1 MTYCMGLLVKEGLV
15 MMADTR
21 TNAGIDNI
29 STYRK
34 LRVFGEDGKRIVAI
48 ASAGSL
54 STTQAL
60 INRLHEGVI
69 LPGCEEPEF
78 IETAPTMF
86 RVAQI
91 IGEAMVGAKKDIET
105 TIQKQEGV
113 EIGVTL
119 LVGGSIDGRAP
130 RLFLIY
136 GEGNFIECGMDTP
149 YFQIGELKYGKPIL
163 DRMLDYRTPL
173 PQAMKVGLLS
183 MNSTMRSNLSV
194 GLPIDMLVVKP
205 GQSVAAITR
214 IGEQDPYYHDLGDR
228 WSKALAAALE
238 NIPLPTYAIP
248 GAPAPAQPAQV
259 ARGTVAQKP

>member
-1 MTYCMGLLVKEGLV
+1 MTYCVGLLVKEGLV

-34 LRVFGEDGKRIVAI
+34 LRVFGEEGKRVVAV
-48 ASAGSL
+48 ASSGSL

-60 INRLHEGVI
+60 IHRLSEGVKMGESAI
-69 LPGCEEPEF
+69 PEYV
-78 IETAPTMF
+78 ETAPSMF

-91 IGEAMVGAKKDIET
+91 VGQAMVEAKRDIER
-105 TIQKQEGV
+105 TITEKAIEQGDV

-130 RLFLIY
+130 RLFMIY

-163 DRMLDYRTPL
+163 DRMLNYRTPL
-173 PQAMKVGLLS
+173 AKAMKVGLLS
-183 MNSTMRSNLSV
+183 INSTMRSNLSV
-194 GLPIDMLVVKP
+194 GLPIDMLIVRP
-205 GQSVAAITR
+205 GHSVAAMHR
-214 IGEQDPYYHDLGDR
+214 IEESDRYYNELADSWVAALG
-228 WSKALAAALE
+228 AALE
-238 NIPLPTYAIP
+238 NIPEPPYALPGLPLA
-248 GAPAPAQPAQV
+248 
-259 ARGTVAQKP
+259 

>member
-1 MTYCMGLLVKEGLV
+1 MTYCIGTLVREGLV
-15 MMADTR
+15 MLADTR

-34 LRVFGEDGKRIVAI
+34 LRVFGEEGKRVIAI

-60 INRLHEGVI
+60 IHHLHEGVVM
-69 LPGCEEPEF
+69 PGGTQPEF

-91 IGEAMVGAKKDIET
+91 VGHAMVLAKTQIEK
-105 TIQKQEGV
+105 TIDPDGDGNEQADVQ
-113 EIGVTL
+113 IGVTL
-119 LVGGSIDGRAP
+119 LVGGSIGGRAP
-130 RLFLIY
+130 RLFLVY

-163 DRMLDYRTPL
+163 DRMLNYDTPL
-173 PQAMKVGLLS
+173 DKAVKIGLLS

-194 GLPIDMLVVKP
+194 GLPLDMLIIRP
-205 GQSVAAITR
+205 GQSVAKIHR
-214 IGEQDPYYHDLGDR
+214 IDEQDPYYHDLGDR
-228 WSKALAAALE
+228 WVTALAEALE
-238 NIPLPTYAIP
+238 GIPTPPYDLPE
-248 GAPAPAQPAQV
+248 
-259 ARGTVAQKP
+259 R

>member
-1 MTYCMGLLVKEGLV
+1 MTYCVGILVKEGLV
-15 MMADTR
+15 LMADTR

-34 LRVFGEDGKRIVAI
+34 LRVFGEEGKRIVAI

-60 INRLHEGVI
+60 INRLNEGVVM
-69 LPGCEEPEF
+69 PGRDEAEF

-91 IGEAMVGAKKDIET
+91 VGEAMVGAKRDIEAV
-105 TIQKQEGV
+105 IQQGGADEDEV
-113 EIGVTL
+113 RIGVTL
-119 LVGGSIDGRAP
+119 LVAGSIDGRAP

-163 DRMLDYRTPL
+163 DRMLTYRTPL
-173 PQAMKVGLLS
+173 AKAVKIALLS
-183 MNSTMRSNLSV
+183 MNSTMRSNLGV
-194 GLPIDMLVVKP
+194 GLPIDMLVLKP
-205 GQSVAAITR
+205 GHSTAALTR
-214 IGEQDPYYHDLGDR
+214 IEESDPYYHDLGDR
-228 WSKALAAALE
+228 WVRALMGALE
-238 NIPLPTYAIP
+238 NIPDPTYPLP
-248 GAPAPAQPAQV
+248 GQSQP
-259 ARGTVAQKP
+259 

>member
-1 MTYCMGLLVKEGLV
+1 

-34 LRVFGEDGKRIVAI
+34 LRVFGEEGRRII
-48 ASAGSL
+48 ALSASGSL

-60 INRLHEGVI
+60 VNRLNEGVAM
-69 LPGCEEPEF
+69 PGREEPEF
-78 IETAPTMF
+78 VETAPTMF
-86 RVAQI
+86 RAAQI
-91 IGEAMVGAKKDIET
+91 VGEALVGAKRDIEAVVR
-105 TIQKQEGV
+105 QGDDDV

-130 RLFLIY
+130 RLFMIY

-173 PQAMKVGLLS
+173 TKAIKIGLLS

-194 GLPIDMLVVKP
+194 GLPIDMLVMRP
-205 GQSVAAITR
+205 GRSSAALTR
-214 IGEQDPYYHDLGDR
+214 IDEQDAYYHDLGDR
-228 WSKALAAALE
+228 WVKALGDALE
-238 NIPLPTYAIP
+238 DIPEPEYALPE
-248 GAPAPAQPAQV
+248 GGPAV
-259 ARGTVAQKP
+259 

>member
-1 MTYCMGLLVKEGLV
+1 MTYCVGALVKEGLV
-15 MMADTR
+15 MLADTR

-29 STYRK
+29 SAYRK
-34 LRVFGEDGKRIVAI
+34 LRVFGEEGKRIIAI

-60 INRLHEGVI
+60 IHRLDEGI
-69 LPGCEEPEF
+69 LLPGSDEREF

-91 IGEAMVGAKKDIET
+91 VGQAMLEAKVEIEKTLDIAN
-105 TIQKQEGV
+105 QGDVQ
-113 EIGVTL
+113 IGVTL

-163 DRMLDYRTPL
+163 DRMLTYQTPL
-173 PQAMKVGLLS
+173 TKAVKIGLLS

-194 GLPIDMLVVKP
+194 GLPLDMLIVRP
-205 GQSVAAITR
+205 GQSVAALHR
-214 IGEQDPYYHDLGDR
+214 IEEDDQFYHDLGTR
-228 WSKALAAALE
+228 WVKALSAALE
-238 NIPLPTYAIP
+238 DIPEPPYALP
-248 GAPAPAQPAQV
+248 
-259 ARGTVAQKP
+259 